1 MFQNDKY
8 NISLAD
14 EIFLISPL
22 IMMRKFC
29 ILLLYL
35 FCIPNLMAQVA
46 MDDERDLQ
54 TEFNSTSGLRWHT
67 LDSLFSM
74 QLRFRMQN
82 RFVYN
87 TKSTDDFR
95 QASAEAMVRRLR
107 LRLNG
112 NLGNPRLFYAIQ
124 LGFSIE
130 DMDGDVNSLSNIIR
144 DALAEYR
151 LSGRLTIGMGQ
162 GKLPGNRERVNSSGD
177 LQLVERSLFNR
188 TFNIDRD
195 FGAFFRYKGGKDWS
209 RFNIIG
215 SMSSGSGRNVRDN
228 SEGFCYTAR
237 VEFLPL
243 GDFTSWGDYFQ
254 GDIVREERPKVSI
267 AIANAFNR
275 NAIRTGSQ
283 IGAVM
288 SEMKDINT
296 TFADIIFKYRGFAW
310 SAEGGVRRN
319 SGSALTTNL
328 AGDPVFI
335 FRGYGYSTQASYC
348 TKKFWEG
355 VVRYTGIQPQDLVA
369 YLTPSRRELTLG
381 LTRYIRNHRV
391 KLQSDVSYI
400 EVMPKNGFAQ
410 SANFSFRFQ
419 IEVGI

>member
-1 MFQNDKY
+1 MNVASYAETPNFVADMRR
-8 NISLAD
+8 ILFACCMWLLAA
-14 EIFLISPL
+14 PL
-22 IMMRKFC
+22 
-29 ILLLYL
+29 LT
-35 FCIPNLMAQVA
+35 AQVA
-46 MDDERDLQ
+46 IDDVRDLQ
-54 TEFNSTSGLRWHT
+54 AGFNNSKGLGWRT
-67 LDSLFSM
+67 ADSLFSM

-87 TKSTDDFR
+87 TRSTSDLR
-95 QASAEAMVRRLR
+95 QQSTEMMVRRLR
-107 LRLNG
+107 LRFNG
-112 NLGNPRLFYAIQ
+112 NLGSPRLFYAIQ

-130 DMDGDVNSLSNIIR
+130 DMDGDINSLSNIIR

-151 LSGRLTIGMGQ
+151 LTDKLTIGMGQ

-195 FGAFFRYKGGKDWS
+195 FGTFFRYKGGKNGS
-209 RFNIIG
+209 RFNVIG
-215 SMSSGSGRNVRDN
+215 AISSGSGRNVRSN

-243 GDFTSWGDYFQ
+243 GDFSSYGDYFQ
-254 GDIVREERPKVSI
+254 GDLIREPKPKISI

-288 SEMKDINT
+288 AEMKDINT

-310 SAEGGVRRN
+310 SAEGGIRTN
-319 SGSALTTNL
+319 SGSPLTTDLEGGNI
-328 AGDPVFI
+328 FI
-335 FRGYGYSTQASYC
+335 FRGFAYSTQASYC
-348 TKKFWEG
+348 TPKYWEG
-355 VVRYTGIQPQDLVA
+355 AARFTRVQPQDIIA
-369 YLTPSRRELTLG
+369 FLTPPRQEWTLG
-381 LTRYIRNHRV
+381 VTRYLRNHRV
-391 KLQSDVSYI
+391 KMQSDVSLI
-400 EVMPKNGFAQ
+400 EVIPQNGF
-410 SANFSFRFQ
+410 SGSSHFSFRFQ